1 MPKITNP
8 LFYIIVPLTP
18 SELQTPMRK
27 ELWEITKFS
36 LLNQKY
42 TNWKAIIVG
51 EKQKTTDYFIYII
64 SEKKDKGSKLLS
76 AIQFINANL
85 PKPDYILRLDDDD
98 IIMPGTLEMA
108 SKKTF
113 DIYTDYYHTFY
124 DIATDRIS
132 RQHRPWIANT
142 SIHKYE
148 FAVQEFQKTG
158 VPVFTFD
165 HSQAWHIFYKDKNVL
180 CSKKTSPLYIRIL
193 SPTSI
198 TSNNVLNNNI
208 QKYLD
213 YLKTFGKWNKKEIE
227 LFKIYRTKLIQI
239 WLKYEQKHLTIVPE
253 KKNLLTKIL
262 SLKWILKKKY
272 ISN

>member
-18 SELQTPMRK
+18 SDLQTTLRR
-27 ELWEITKFS
+27 ELWEITRFS

-42 TNWKAIIVG
+42 TNWKAIIIG
-51 EKQKTTDYFIYII
+51 EEQKTTDNFIYIT

-132 RQHRPWIANT
+132 QQHRPWIANT

-148 FAVQEFQKTG
+148 FAVQEFQNIR
-158 VPVFTFD
+158 VPVFAFD

-180 CSKKTSPLYIRIL
+180 YSKKTSPLYIRIL

-198 TSNNVLNNNI
+198 TSNNSSIENNYTNYLDTFGYWDI
-208 QKYLD
+208 LEIRNFYIFRNKLINTWLKNNSGHLD
-213 YLKTFGKWNKKEIE
+213 YLPP
-227 LFKIYRTKLIQI
+227 TKNVLYYLNLIR
-239 WLKYEQKHLTIVPE
+239 KMF
-253 KKNLLTKIL
+253 
-262 SLKWILKKKY
+262 
-272 ISN
+272 